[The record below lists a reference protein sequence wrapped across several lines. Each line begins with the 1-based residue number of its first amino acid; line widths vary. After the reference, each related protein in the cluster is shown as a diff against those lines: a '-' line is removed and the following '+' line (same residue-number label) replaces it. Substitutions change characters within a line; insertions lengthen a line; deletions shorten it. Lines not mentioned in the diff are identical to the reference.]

1 MVARL
6 LVRHA
11 LEGNLLCALRPALGY
26 GMEPWSH
33 RWNLITPPHH
43 LSKHGNVQEDL
54 GDGAGREETAVS
66 ESSDGGS
73 RLQRPRWR
81 ECYSP
86 AHFQLCAPTWQ
97 LCILIFGL

>member
-1 MVARL
+1 MCSETSSGL
-6 LVRHA
+6 WHGA
-11 LEGNLLCALRPALGY
+11 LEPQVESYN
-26 GMEPWSH
+26 S
-33 RWNLITPPHH
+33 PHH
-43 LSKHGNVQEDL
+43 LSKQGNVQEDL

-73 RLQRPRWR
+73 RLQRPSWR